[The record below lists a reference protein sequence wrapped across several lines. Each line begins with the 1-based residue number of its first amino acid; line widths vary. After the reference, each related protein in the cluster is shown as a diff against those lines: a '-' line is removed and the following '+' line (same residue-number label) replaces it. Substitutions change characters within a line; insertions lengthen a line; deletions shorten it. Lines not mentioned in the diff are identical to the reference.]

1 MSSFHRGMGI
11 YLHIPF
17 CVKKCGYCDFL
28 SVAATAMT
36 CQAYIE
42 QLIKEIRAAAETYG
56 NIPIATVF
64 IGGGTPSVLLPQQ
77 MQALF
82 LQLRDSFFI
91 LPDAEITVECNPGT
105 LDAEKLQAYRQSGVN
120 RLSIGLQSADEKELR
135 LLGRVHTFEQFASNY
150 KLARSLGFENINVDI
165 ISAIPGQKISTY
177 EQTLRKVLALA
188 PEHISAYSLILEE
201 GTPFFDRYRQ
211 AELLREKGKPQSL
224 LPSEDE
230 ERTMYARTKELL
242 KAAGYHRYEISNY
255 ALDGYECRH
264 NTSYWTRN
272 DYLGLGLGAASL
284 IKNVRFSNTRDLET
298 YLSLDFACQGAG
310 AAVDHDC
317 KETLS
322 KQAQMEEF
330 LFLGLRMMRGVSAEN
345 FYRQFSQKMEDVYG
359 EVLERQLKQGL
370 ILKTADG
377 YCLSELGIDVSNMV
391 MAEYLL
397 G

>member
-1 MSSFHRGMGI
+1 MRSFHRGMGI

-28 SVAATAMT
+28 SVTATAKT
-36 CQAYIE
+36 RQAYIE

-150 KLARSLGFENINVDI
+150 KLARSIGFENINVDI

-177 EQTLRKVLALA
+177 EQTLKKVLALA

>member
-1 MSSFHRGMGI
+1 
-11 YLHIPF
+11 
-17 CVKKCGYCDFL
+17 L
-28 SVAATAMT
+28 SVTATAKT
-36 CQAYIE
+36 RQDYIE

-150 KLARSLGFENINVDI
+150 KLARSIGFENINVDI

-177 EQTLRKVLALA
+177 EQTLKKVLALA

-224 LPSEDE
+224 LPAEDE
-230 ERTMYARTKELL
+230 ERIMYARTKELL

-298 YLSLDFACQGAG
+298 YLSLDFACQGVG

-391 MAEYLL
+391 MTEYLL

>member
-1 MSSFHRGMGI
+1 MRSFNRGMGI

-28 SVAATAMT
+28 SATAT
-36 CQAYIE
+36 AKTRQTYVN
-42 QLIKEIRAAAETYG
+42 QLIKEIGAAAETYG
-56 NIPIATVF
+56 NIPITTVF
-64 IGGGTPSVLLPQQ
+64 IGGGTPSILLPQQ

-82 LQLRDSFFI
+82 LQLRDSFLI

-177 EQTLRKVLALA
+177 EQTLKKVLMLA

-224 LPSEDE
+224 LPAEDE

-298 YLSLDFACQGAG
+298 YLSLDFACLGAG

-359 EVLERQLKQGL
+359 KVLERQLKQGL

>member
-1 MSSFHRGMGI
+1 
-11 YLHIPF
+11 
-17 CVKKCGYCDFL
+17 
-28 SVAATAMT
+28 
-36 CQAYIE
+36 
-42 QLIKEIRAAAETYG
+42 
-56 NIPIATVF
+56 
-64 IGGGTPSVLLPQQ
+64 
-77 MQALF
+77 
-82 LQLRDSFFI
+82 
-91 LPDAEITVECNPGT
+91 
-105 LDAEKLQAYRQSGVN
+105 
-120 RLSIGLQSADEKELR
+120 
-135 LLGRVHTFEQFASNY
+135 
-150 KLARSLGFENINVDI
+150 
-165 ISAIPGQKISTY
+165 
-177 EQTLRKVLALA
+177 
-188 PEHISAYSLILEE
+188 
-201 GTPFFDRYRQ
+201 
-211 AELLREKGKPQSL
+211 
-224 LPSEDE
+224 
-230 ERTMYARTKELL
+230 MYARTKELL

-330 LFLGLRMMRGVSAEN
+330 LWLRMMRGVSAEN